1 LPAFGNLELTTLLDT
16 TRAKQYD
23 REKGIEV
30 KDLCLREKTSTH
42 DETLL
47 YFAKDDDDETKMFAL
62 NCLI

>member
-1 LPAFGNLELTTLLDT
+1 MHAFGNLEFKLTALLVLNNMT
-16 TRAKQYD
+16 E
-23 REKGIEV
+23 RETEV
-30 KDLCLREKTSTH
+30 KDLSLREKTSTH